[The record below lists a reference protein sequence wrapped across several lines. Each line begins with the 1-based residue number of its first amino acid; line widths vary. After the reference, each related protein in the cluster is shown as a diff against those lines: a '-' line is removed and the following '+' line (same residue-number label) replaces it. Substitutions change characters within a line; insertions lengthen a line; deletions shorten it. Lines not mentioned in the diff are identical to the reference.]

1 MLFVS
6 CMSLEESTKNT
17 LCEKDRVSMPLSP
30 SWAAINFTNFSVCD
44 KKNEFEEVVN
54 VTGVKL

>member
-1 MLFVS
+1 
-6 CMSLEESTKNT
+6 MSLEESTKNT